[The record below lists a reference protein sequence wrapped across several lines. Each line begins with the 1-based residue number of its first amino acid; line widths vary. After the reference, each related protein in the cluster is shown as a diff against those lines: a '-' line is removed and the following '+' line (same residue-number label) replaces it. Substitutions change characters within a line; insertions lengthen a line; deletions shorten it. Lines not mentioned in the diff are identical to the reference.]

1 MKMAVLGSGHS
12 IRGHRP
18 RLQNPSKSPDSRASG
33 TLWHRV
39 KILISNMDSKTA
51 CEWKLSMSNGNF
63 ERFFYWKSPSFSI
76 DSVLS
81 SFKFRH
87 FIRLKSVSKIRFLDR
102 FPDQFWIKNIG
113 FRSKN
118 TVSMHFFAKNYNSLA
133 LPLALVQCFR
143 ACFRVWPSNNNGIR
157 HFWQRA
163 VFIQKPNNLFLKFLE
178 LFVT

>member
-1 MKMAVLGSGHS
+1 MTSVG
-12 IRGHRP
+12 
-18 RLQNPSKSPDSRASG
+18 SG
-33 TLWHRV
+33 TLWHWV
-39 KILISNMDSKTA
+39 KILISNRDWKTA
-51 CEWKLSMSNGNF
+51 CKWKLSMSNGNF